1 MKTILDRIIENKQL
15 EVEANKAAIGLSRL
29 KQSPLFNRTCYN
41 FGEFILNKSGVIA
54 EFKRKSPSKGIIN
67 PDALVAEV
75 TKGYENAGASAV
87 SVLTD
92 TSFFGGTNN
101 DLLIARAQISIP
113 ILRKDFII
121 DTFQIIEAKAI
132 GADVILLIAACLTV
146 KQCKELAAFAK
157 DLGLNVFLELH
168 TEAELE
174 YINQN
179 IDVVGINNR
188 NLKTFEV
195 DIQNS
200 LRLSSLLPA
209 DMVKVAESGISNPEI
224 IKTFKEGGF
233 KGFLIGENFMKTD
246 NPELACSN
254 FIKAING

>member
-1 MKTILDRIIENKQL
+1 MKTILDRIIENKRL
-15 EVEANKAAIGLSRL
+15 EVEANKAIIGLNRL
-29 KQSPLFNRTCYN
+29 KQSPLFKRTCHN
-41 FGEFILNKSGVIA
+41 FGSFILNKSGVIA

-67 PDALVAEV
+67 SDALVANV
-75 TKGYENAGASAV
+75 VKGYENAGVSAI

-92 TSFFGGTNN
+92 TTFFGGTNN
-101 DLLIARAQISIP
+101 DLLISRELVNIP

-121 DTFQIIEAKAI
+121 DTFQIMEAKAL
-132 GADVILLIAACLTV
+132 GADVILLIAACLSV
-146 KQCKELAAFAK
+146 KECNNLAAFAK

-168 TEAELE
+168 TEAELDH
-174 YINQN
+174 INKDV
-179 IDVVGINNR
+179 DVVGINNR

-209 DMVKVAESGISNPEI
+209 DMVKVAESGINNPEI
-224 IKTFKEGGF
+224 IKTFKDGGF
-233 KGFLIGENFMKTD
+233 RGFLIGESFMKTD

-254 FIKAING
+254 FIKTING